1 MLFFE
6 LHKKYNN
13 YIEIC
18 AQKNEEKLRARL
30 HMSFFFRNFAA
41 AKYAFQKMNHMKD
54 EVIEAEIVIDESR
67 REVIGELMRNVYLW
81 MAGGLGLTGV
91 FAWIVANSEQL
102 LSIIFGSQV
111 VFWGLFIGELALVV
125 ILSGI
130 IQKLRF
136 GTAAILFM
144 LYCILNGMTMSTIFL
159 LYELSS
165 VCEIFFVTAGAF
177 AGLAFVG
184 TVIKKDLSG
193 FGTFLLIALIGLI
206 IASVVGSLM
215 GHPDSIWISALG
227 VLIFAGLT
235 VYDAQKIRML
245 MMNQETVNEGAMK
258 IALLGALSLYLDFIN
273 LFLRLLSIF
282 GKRR

>member
-1 MLFFE
+1 MY
-6 LHKKYNN
+6 HSK
-13 YIEIC
+13 
-18 AQKNEEKLRARL
+18 
-30 HMSFFFRNFAA
+30 
-41 AKYAFQKMNHMKD
+41 KMNHMKD
-54 EVIEAEIVIDESR
+54 EVMEAEIVIDESR

-81 MAGGLGLTGV
+81 MAGGLALTGV

-125 ILSGI
+125 ILSGM

-258 IALLGALSLYLDFIN
+258 IALLGALSIYLDFIN